1 MFTLGQNK
9 VFRDSPDKEPQMSA
23 HNSLPTDV
31 KMLRCSSKDGD
42 NKNPSTSSQGFGRE
56 ASQETHTSGRHDL
69 CNYFPTV
76 SSNPALMGGSEG
88 PYISPQM
95 APSWFD
101 QYGKTAE
108 AANQQ
113 HSFSKASEAMENNM
127 LKLRSDTGNL
137 ASLGQ
142 STPVA
147 DANEAAPCYLDQNI
161 VLRPK
166 KRKCLMRLL
175 PWHKEVS
182 QGPQRRQDISTAEL
196 DWSQTSNRLIEKFE
210 DEAEMMEDDSSI
222 PRPRKRLI
230 LTSQLTQ
237 LLLPPAPAAI
247 LAAEANSSYESLT
260 YFVARSALGDA
271 CSSISCSDGCSCTGV
286 HRRNRWHEK
295 SKTSEKG
302 GDDIFSE
309 VEGFVER
316 CSKLENA
323 LSRLEK
329 RSSLLDLRV
338 ECQDLER
345 FAIINRLGKFHGRG
359 QSDGVESS
367 SAFDSAPR
375 RIFPERYVTALSMTG
390 DHPEGVLCFSL

>member
-1 MFTLGQNK
+1 
-9 VFRDSPDKEPQMSA
+9 
-23 HNSLPTDV
+23 
-31 KMLRCSSKDGD
+31 
-42 NKNPSTSSQGFGRE
+42 
-56 ASQETHTSGRHDL
+56 
-69 CNYFPTV
+69 
-76 SSNPALMGGSEG
+76 
-88 PYISPQM
+88 
-95 APSWFD
+95 
-101 QYGKTAE
+101 
-108 AANQQ
+108 
-113 HSFSKASEAMENNM
+113 MENNM

-196 DWSQTSNRLIEKFE
+196 DWSQTSNRLIEKPQFE

-271 CSSISCSDGCSCTGV
+271 CSSISCSDGCSCGMESPRHPRKV
-286 HRRNRWHEK
+286 
-295 SKTSEKG
+295 G
-302 GDDIFSE
+302 MIFFSE

-345 FAIINRLGKFHGRG
+345 FAIINPVRQVPWWG

-367 SAFDSAPR
+367 SAFDSAQQDISRAIIDRSVHDRRSPR
-375 RIFPERYVTALSMTG
+375 GCTLFLTLDLRVI
-390 DHPEGVLCFSL
+390 

>member
-1 MFTLGQNK
+1 
-9 VFRDSPDKEPQMSA
+9 
-23 HNSLPTDV
+23 
-31 KMLRCSSKDGD
+31 
-42 NKNPSTSSQGFGRE
+42 
-56 ASQETHTSGRHDL
+56 
-69 CNYFPTV
+69 
-76 SSNPALMGGSEG
+76 
-88 PYISPQM
+88 
-95 APSWFD
+95 
-101 QYGKTAE
+101 
-108 AANQQ
+108 
-113 HSFSKASEAMENNM
+113 MENNM

-166 KRKCLMRLL
+166 KFKMSNEASTLAQGG
-175 PWHKEVS
+175 ES
-182 QGPQRRQDISTAEL
+182 QGPQRRQDI
-196 DWSQTSNRLIEKFE
+196 
-210 DEAEMMEDDSSI
+210 
-222 PRPRKRLI
+222 
-230 LTSQLTQ
+230 
-237 LLLPPAPAAI
+237 
-247 LAAEANSSYESLT
+247 
-260 YFVARSALGDA
+260 
-271 CSSISCSDGCSCTGV
+271 
-286 HRRNRWHEK
+286 RWHEK

-323 LSRLEK
+323 LSRSRLEK